1 MSESRDRTV
10 AENKIPDKLT
20 FKRKEV
26 MQLTK
31 LDGRVLDY
39 WEKEFSAYAPV
50 VNQSGEKFYSHRDVE
65 VILAVKQW
73 LILEKRDKGLIK
85 DLLLDHFG
93 DLAGTQSAAAAD
105 AVNPEKLQKIR
116 RGLKEILTLLAK
128 DDKN

>member
-1 MSESRDRTV
+1 M

-26 MQLTK
+26 MQLAK

-39 WEKEFSAYAPV
+39 WEKEFCAFSPV
-50 VNQSGEKFYSHRDVE
+50 VNQSGEKFYSRRDVE

-73 LILEKRDKGLIK
+73 LIQEKRDKGLIR
-85 DLLLDHFG
+85 DLLLHNFG
-93 DLAGTQSAAAAD
+93 DLAGSQPAAASEP
-105 AVNPEKLQKIR
+105 VNPEKLLKIR

>member
-1 MSESRDRTV
+1 M

-26 MQLTK
+26 MQLAK

-39 WEKEFSAYAPV
+39 WEKEFCAFSPV
-50 VNQSGEKFYSHRDVE
+50 VNQSGEKFYSRRDVE

-73 LILEKRDKGLIK
+73 LIQEKRDKGLIR
-85 DLLLDHFG
+85 DLLLQHFG
-93 DLAGTQSAAAAD
+93 DLAGSQPAAASEP
-105 AVNPEKLQKIR
+105 VNPEKLQKIR